1 MCLESPAVR
10 GDGVVVLGGAA
21 FAESQDWLAVAD
33 VASLAATVGSP
44 RALMLDFRTHGF
56 ALSSRD
62 ADVLATGLAGYPL
75 VAILT
80 DLGVSYGCA
89 RMVSTLVELR
99 GSPSAVFHDE
109 AEAWRWLSA
118 QLGTDVR
125 DGTPSPQV
133 RTGT

>member
-1 MCLESPAVR
+1 
-10 GDGVVVLGGAA
+10 VVVLGGAA
-21 FAESQDWLAVAD
+21 FAEPRDWLAVAD
-33 VASLAATVGSP
+33 AASLAATVGSR
-44 RALMLDFRTHGF
+44 RALMVDFRTHGF
-56 ALSSRD
+56 ALGSRD
-62 ADVLATGLAGYPL
+62 AEVLATGFSAYPS

-99 GSPSAVFHDE
+99 GSLSAAFYDE

-118 QLGTDVR
+118 RLDTDSR
-125 DGTPSPQV
+125 DAPPSPWV